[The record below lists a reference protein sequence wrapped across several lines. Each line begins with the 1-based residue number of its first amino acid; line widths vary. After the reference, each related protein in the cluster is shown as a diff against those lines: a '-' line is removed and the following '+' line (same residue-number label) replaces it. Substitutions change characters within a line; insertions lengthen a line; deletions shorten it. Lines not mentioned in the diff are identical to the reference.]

1 MKIKKLNLT
10 SYGKFENKEINFT
23 DGLNIICGKNEAGK
37 STVMAFIRA
46 MLYGFSGRGNVLAND
61 RKHFLPWGKTTL
73 SGSADILLDN
83 GKTVKIS
90 RTSGKSQGFDK
101 LECFDIS
108 NSESYPFSPE
118 KEMLCGEET
127 FLKTLCIKQLQTPIS
142 GEEDEISQKLIN
154 LTQTAS
160 EDISTGKSEGI
171 ITDYLKKFK
180 ALRGEKGLIF
190 ELKNKIADINTRI
203 SDANQRRIDAFGQIK
218 RKNELSEEING
229 LREKLAELKENSEG
243 IKNRELFEKLHETSQ
258 KLLTLKEKL
267 SLSNKELEGLTSKH
281 SSLSAFENEAPEEM
295 FCPLTETDSIKEEIE
310 NKENSVYTSKTLGII
325 FIALSVL
332 SIPLFLLSAYLLL
345 VPIAFIGFG
354 IVQIIKAGNLKKQ
367 NLKLFEELDAIVS
380 GNNKISDMLSKFGV
394 CDIREYTEKKAL
406 FTSYSEKIFSLKN
419 QIEELNQNIVLLE
432 KEESELKAKTS
443 SLSPTQSNYTLKEL
457 REEEEALSLILQEA
471 IMESSR
477 IDGSLEAALSEET
490 PDILIAKRAE
500 LIAKLENAET
510 EYEAATLALET
521 LSEVFAEMRSDFTP
535 LINQKSSEYLKE
547 LTGGSLDKIYVD
559 KKFSVNAEKD
569 SMKELSYF
577 SLGTVDQTYLA
588 IRLAIIDLIFQ
599 NDKPIIID
607 DAFLQYDEER
617 EKAAFSLL
625 CHRAAEG
632 GQIIFFTCRPI
643 PQIQGDINVIDLD
656 NI

>member
-10 SYGKFENKEINFT
+10 SYGKFENKEITFT
-23 DGLNIICGKNEAGK
+23 DGLNIVCGKNEAGK

-46 MLYGFSGRGNVLAND
+46 MLYGFSGRGNVLSND

-83 GKTVKIS
+83 GKTIKIS

-101 LECFDIS
+101 LDCFDIS

-154 LTQTAS
+154 LTQTAT
-160 EDISTGKSEGI
+160 EDISTGKSESI

-190 ELKNKIADINTRI
+190 ELQNKIADINTRI
-203 SDANQRRIDAFGQIK
+203 SNANQRRIDAFGLIK
-218 RKNELSEEING
+218 RKNELSEEIG
-229 LREKLAELKENSEG
+229 SLRKKLAELKENSEAV
-243 IKNRELFEKLHETSQ
+243 KNRELFEKLHETSQ
-258 KLLTLKEKL
+258 KLLSLKEKL
-267 SLSNKELEGLTSKH
+267 SLSNKDLKELSANY
-281 SSLSAFENEAPEEM
+281 SSLSAFEDEAPEEM

-310 NKENSVYTSKTLGII
+310 NKKKSISASKTLGII
-325 FIALSVL
+325 FLALSAV
-332 SIPLFLLSAYLLL
+332 SIPLFLISYYLLSVSIIFAVL
-345 VPIAFIGFG
+345 G
-354 IVQIIKAGNLKKQ
+354 ITQILKSGNLKKQ
-367 NLKLFEELDAIVS
+367 NLKLLEEIDAIAS
-380 GNNKISDMLSKFGV
+380 GNNKISEMLSKFGV
-394 CDIREYTEKKAL
+394 SDIREYTEKKAL
-406 FTSYSEKIFSLKN
+406 FTSYSEKISSLKK

-432 KEESELKAKTS
+432 KEERELKEKTS
-443 SLSPTQSNYTLKEL
+443 SISPMQSNYTFEQL
-457 REEEEALSLILQEA
+457 REEEDALSLLLQEA

-477 IDGSLEAALSEET
+477 IDGSLDAALSEET
-490 PDILIAKRAE
+490 PDILMAKRAE
-500 LIAKLENAET
+500 LISKLEDSEL
-510 EYEAATLALET
+510 EYEAASLALET
-521 LSEVFAEMRSDFTP
+521 LSSVFAEMRSDFTP
-535 LINQKSSEYLKE
+535 IINQKASEYLNV
-547 LTGGSLDKIYVD
+547 LTGGSLDRIYID
-559 KKFSVNAEKD
+559 KKFSVNAETD
-569 SMKELSYF
+569 SIKELSYF

-607 DAFLQYDEER
+607 DAFLQYDTER

-625 CHRAAEG
+625 CRRAAEG

-643 PQIQGDINVIDLD
+643 PQLQGDINVINLD
-656 NI
+656 NN